1 MPAAAEDH
9 RRVAG
14 GIAALG
20 AIALLAGGAVAG
32 LFEESGKDIST
43 IVGAFDV
50 YHLRIAIFTLWQA
63 LLSTVLSVIPAIL
76 VARALSRHPAFPGR
90 RIILRLFAV
99 PLALPALVAALGIL
113 ALHGRS
119 GLFANLFAAADLGR
133 WPDIY
138 GLAGILMAHVFFNM
152 PLAIRLTLGSL
163 DTIPG
168 NHRRLAAQL
177 GMNAADRF
185 RLIEWPHIRS
195 ALPGIAG
202 LVFML
207 CATSFTIVLILG
219 GGPRSTT
226 LEVAIYQSL
235 RFDFDPAKAVAFTTS
250 QIVLTVIAVT
260 AFFRLGQPADTGF
273 GPLQSGRVYSRPGRA
288 ETAFNCLLIVAAL
301 LYVGGPMVAIAV
313 AGFSADLVRLAGDTA
328 VWAAT
333 ATSLVFGIAAASL
346 SLLVGS
352 SLVATRMTL
361 QQRRRVPQAG
371 ILEQLV
377 DAGAGFI
384 LVIPPV
390 VIGAGWFILLR
401 DTVDVF
407 ALAPIMVI
415 TVNAAMAMPFVVRV
429 LRPPYDA
436 ARIRHDR
443 LCAQL
448 GLKGWNRLRLVDWA
462 VLKRPIATAFA
473 FAMALSL
480 GDLGV
485 IALFGSDAVQTLPYL
500 LFSRLGSYRTADAA
514 GLALLLGLL
523 CMTLMFLADMLK
535 GDR

>member
-1 MPAAAEDH
+1 MPAAAGDG
-9 RRVAG
+9 RWIAG

-20 AIALLAGGAVAG
+20 AIALLAGGALAG
-32 LFEESGKDIST
+32 LLEESGRDLEAIA
-43 IVGAFDV
+43 GAFDA

-63 LLSTVLSVIPAIL
+63 LLSTILSVIPAIL

-90 RIILRLFAV
+90 RVILQLFAV

-119 GLFANLFAAADLGR
+119 GLFANLFAAVGLGR

-138 GLAGILMAHVFFNM
+138 GLTGILLAHVFFNM
-152 PLAIRLTLGSL
+152 PLAIRLALGSL
-163 DTIPG
+163 DTISA

-202 LVFML
+202 LIFML

-235 RFDFDPAKAVAFTTS
+235 RFDFDPARAVAFTMS
-250 QIVLTVIAVT
+250 QIVLTVIAVA
-260 AFFRLGQPADTGF
+260 AFFRLGKPADTGF
-273 GPLQSGRVYSRPGRA
+273 GPVRSGRIYSPPGRA
-288 ETAFNCLLIVAAL
+288 ESAFNSLVIVAAL
-301 LYVGGPMVAIAV
+301 FYVGGPMMAIAV
-313 AGFSADLVRLAGDTA
+313 AGLAADLVRLAGDPA
-328 VWAAT
+328 VLSAMAV
-333 ATSLVFGIAAASL
+333 SLVLGISAASL
-346 SLLVGS
+346 SLLLGL

-361 QQRRRVPQAG
+361 QQRRRRQRSG
-371 ILEQLV
+371 ILERLV

-401 DTVDVF
+401 NDVDVF
-407 ALAPIMVI
+407 ALAPVMVI

-443 LCAQL
+443 LCMQL

-535 GDR
+535 EER